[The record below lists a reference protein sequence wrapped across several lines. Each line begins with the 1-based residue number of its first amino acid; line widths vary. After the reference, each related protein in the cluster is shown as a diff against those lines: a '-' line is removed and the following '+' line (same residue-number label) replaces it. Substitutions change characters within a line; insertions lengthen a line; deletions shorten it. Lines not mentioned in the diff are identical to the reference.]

1 MPLGHAGLPP
11 GRQLLCRLS
20 LELPLCPEPAGSGA
34 QLIQW
39 VWRLPVGQ
47 APVNAV
53 RTRVFGSSLL
63 PLIRGIRKMQV
74 GWVQK
79 VHGGHVGFV
88 PLGNLA
94 EEMFCGV
101 LW

>member
-1 MPLGHAGLPP
+1 M
-11 GRQLLCRLS
+11 
-20 LELPLCPEPAGSGA
+20 
-34 QLIQW
+34 
-39 VWRLPVGQ
+39 GQ

-63 PLIRGIRKMQV
+63 PLIRGIGKMQV